1 MRPTLGK
8 SFHFLI
14 TLRQQ
19 IFTPRQQILVS
30 LSKEVSHSR
39 SLWRLM
45 VGGYFSFARNVQ
57 VKEIVESSAPRPTN
71 FPPASVV
78 FALFVILLVFGSTIY
93 VLGFYVK

>member
-1 MRPTLGK
+1 
-8 SFHFLI
+8 
-14 TLRQQ
+14 
-19 IFTPRQQILVS
+19 
-30 LSKEVSHSR
+30 
-39 SLWRLM
+39 M
-45 VGGYFSFARNVQ
+45 VGGYFSLMRNIQVQ